1 MKKNYLII
9 LVIVLF
15 TLCGCSNKS
24 KEVKG
29 IGEFNE
35 ISVNNDF
42 KVVDNMN
49 SYENIDYIDYA
60 TLAVIDDD
68 SNLEMVIYESVDY
81 AKEVQEGQ
89 IENFA
94 SRKSTGAT
102 ENKDKGKN
110 YYKYS
115 LISNNRYMVSSRVEN
130 TLIFCNTSLSNKS
143 NVDAILEELEY

>member
-9 LVIVLF
+9 FAIILF

-29 IGEFNE
+29 IDEFNE

-49 SYENIDYIDYA
+49 SYENINYIDYA

-81 AKEVQEGQ
+81 AKEVQENQ

-102 ENKDKGKN
+102 EKKDKGKN

-143 NVDAILEELEY
+143 SVDAILEELKY

>member
-15 TLCGCSNKS
+15 ILCGCSNKS

-29 IGEFNE
+29 IDEFNE

-49 SYENIDYIDYA
+49 SYENINYIDYA

-81 AKEVQEGQ
+81 AKEVQESQ

-102 ENKDKGKN
+102 EKKDKGKN

-143 NVDAILEELEY
+143 SVDAILEELEY

>member
-9 LVIVLF
+9 FAIILF

-29 IGEFNE
+29 IDEFNE

-49 SYENIDYIDYA
+49 SYENINYIDYA

-81 AKEVQEGQ
+81 AKEVQENQ

-102 ENKDKGKN
+102 EKKDKGKN

-143 NVDAILEELEY
+143 SVDAILEELEY

>member
-9 LVIVLF
+9 FVVILF

-24 KEVKG
+24 KAVKG
-29 IGEFNE
+29 IDEFNE

-81 AKEVQEGQ
+81 ATKVQEGQ

-102 ENKDKGKN
+102 EKKDKGKN

-143 NVDAILEELEY
+143 SVDAILEELEY

>member
-9 LVIVLF
+9 FAVILF

-29 IGEFNE
+29 IDEFNE

-49 SYENIDYIDYA
+49 SYENINYIDYA

-81 AKEVQEGQ
+81 AKEVQENQ

-102 ENKDKGKN
+102 EKKDKGKN

-143 NVDAILEELEY
+143 SVDAILEELEY

>member
-9 LVIVLF
+9 FALILF

-24 KEVKG
+24 KEVKD
-29 IGEFNE
+29 IDEFNE

-49 SYENIDYIDYA
+49 SYENINYIDYA

-81 AKEVQEGQ
+81 ATKVQEGQ

-102 ENKDKGKN
+102 EKKDKGKN

>member
-9 LVIVLF
+9 FAVILF

-29 IGEFNE
+29 IDEFNE

-49 SYENIDYIDYA
+49 SYENINYIDYA

-81 AKEVQEGQ
+81 AKEVQENQ

-102 ENKDKGKN
+102 EKKDKGKN

>member
-9 LVIVLF
+9 FAVILF

-24 KEVKG
+24 KEVKD
-29 IGEFNE
+29 IDEFNE

-49 SYENIDYIDYA
+49 SYENINYIDYA

-81 AKEVQEGQ
+81 ATKVQENQ

-102 ENKDKGKN
+102 EKNDKGKN

-143 NVDAILEELEY
+143 SVDAILEELEY